1 MRESPA
7 PPAAGGDTKKS
18 EDRILTTHAGSLPRP
33 PALRDLLVSQDRGEA
48 VDGAALARESEAAVR
63 HVIRKQLEA
72 GIDVGNDGEQPRVG
86 FSTYPARR
94 MRGFGG
100 ESKRRLALDLID
112 HPDYASRLSRQRSGT
127 ARITDAPQA
136 VAEVAYT
143 DLGPA
148 VAECELF
155 ERCAGASPDGFTEPF
170 MTAASPGVIATIM
183 LDAHYGSHE
192 RYVRALAREM
202 RKEYELIVSRGFV
215 LQLDCPDLAMERA
228 RFFQDES
235 LDGFL
240 DAVALHVDAIN
251 DAVAAI
257 PQDRVRLHLCWG
269 NYDGPH
275 THDVPLEPLLPIVYR
290 ARVGA
295 LSLPLASPRHQ
306 HELRAFRRHPL
317 PDGMLFLPGIIDST
331 TNVVEHPEV
340 VADRIV
346 AAVEAVGDRT
356 RVLAGVDCGFGTFA
370 GSQLVEESVV
380 WAKLRTLREGAD
392 LATKRLW

>member
-1 MRESPA
+1 MK
-7 PPAAGGDTKKS
+7 GS
-18 EDRILTTHAGSLPRP
+18 EARILTTHVGSLPRP
-33 PALRDLLVSQDRGEA
+33 PALRDLLVRLDRGEA
-48 VDGAALARESEAAVR
+48 VDPQALTREAESAVR
-63 HVIRKQLEA
+63 HVVARQREA
-72 GIDVGNDGEQPRVG
+72 GIDVVNDGEQPRVG
-86 FSTYPARR
+86 FSTYPAKR

-100 ESKRRLALDLID
+100 ASKRPLSRDLLE
-112 HPDYASRLSRQRSGT
+112 HPDYAARLARQRAGA
-127 ARITDAPQA
+127 ARIGDAPQA

-143 DLGPA
+143 DLSEA
-148 VAECELF
+148 VAECDLF
-155 ERCAGASPDGFTEPF
+155 QRAAESGKFTEAF

-183 LDAHYGSHE
+183 LDAYYGSHE

-228 RFFQDES
+228 RFFQDAPLDTFLES
-235 LDGFL
+235 
-240 DAVALHVDAIN
+240 VALHVDAIN
-251 DAVAAI
+251 EAI
-257 PQDRVRLHLCWG
+257 AGLPADRIRLHLCWG

-275 THDVPLEPLLPIVYR
+275 THDVPLEPLLPIVYG

-306 HELRAFRRHPL
+306 HELKAFRRHPL
-317 PDGMLFLPGIIDST
+317 PAGMLFVPGVVDST

-346 AAVEAVGDRT
+346 AAAEVIGDRT

-380 WAKLRTLREGAD
+380 WTKLRTLREGAD
-392 LATKRLW
+392 LATRRLWS

>member
-1 MRESPA
+1 M
-7 PPAAGGDTKKS
+7 KLS
-18 EDRILTTHAGSLPRP
+18 EQRILTTHVGSLPRP
-33 PALRDLLVSQDRGEA
+33 STLHDLLVRQDHGEA
-48 VDGAALARESEAAVR
+48 IDAAAFAREAEAAVR
-63 HVIRKQLEA
+63 HVVLKQLEA

-94 MRGFGG
+94 MKGFGG
-100 ESKRRLALDLID
+100 ESRRRLSRDLIE
-112 HPDYASRLSRQRSGT
+112 HPDYAARLARQRAGA
-127 ARITDAPQA
+127 ARIGDAPQA

-143 DLGPA
+143 DLGEA
-148 VAECELF
+148 SAECELF
-155 ERCAGASPDGFTEPF
+155 QRTMAGTQPRFAEAF

-202 RKEYELIVSRGFV
+202 RKEYELIVARGFV

-228 RFFQDES
+228 RFFQDEP
-235 LDGFL
+235 LDRFL
-240 DAVALHVDAIN
+240 AAVALHVDALN
-251 DAVAAI
+251 EAVSAI
-257 PQDRVRLHLCWG
+257 PPDRVRLHLCWG

-275 THDVPLEPLLPIVYR
+275 THDVPLEPLLPVVYR

-295 LSLPLASPRHQ
+295 LSLPLSSPRHQ

-317 PDGMLFLPGIIDST
+317 PEGMLFLPGVIDST

-346 AAVEAVGDRT
+346 AAVSVVGDRT
-356 RVLAGVDCGFGTFA
+356 RVLASVDCGFGTFA

-380 WAKLRTLREGAD
+380 WTKLRTLREGAD
-392 LATKRLW
+392 LASKRLWG

>member
-1 MRESPA
+1 MKR
-7 PPAAGGDTKKS
+7 S
-18 EDRILTTHAGSLPRP
+18 EHRILTTHVGSLPRS
-33 PALRDLLVSQDRGEA
+33 PALRDLLVRHDRGEG
-48 VDGAALARESEAAVR
+48 VDPAALAREAEAAVR
-63 HVIRKQLEA
+63 HVGARQLEA

-86 FSTYPARR
+86 FSTYPATR

-100 ESKRRLALDLID
+100 ESKRPLSRDLLD
-112 HPDYASRLSRQRSGT
+112 HPDYAARLARQRTGA
-127 ARITDAPQA
+127 ARIANAPQA

-143 DLGPA
+143 DLSEA
-148 VAECELF
+148 VAECDLF
-155 ERCAGASPDGFTEPF
+155 HRCVDVGKFAETF

-183 LDAHYGSHE
+183 LDAYYGSHE

-202 RKEYELIVSRGFV
+202 RKEYELIVARGFV

-228 RFFQDES
+228 RFFQHEP
-235 LDGFL
+235 LGRFL
-240 DAVALHVDAIN
+240 DAAALHVDAIN
-251 DAVAAI
+251 EAI
-257 PQDRVRLHLCWG
+257 AGLPADRIRLHLCWG

-306 HELRAFRRHPL
+306 HELKAFRRHPL
-317 PDGMLFLPGIIDST
+317 PAGMLFVPGVIDST

-340 VADRIV
+340 VADRLV
-346 AAVEAVGDRT
+346 AAAEVVGDPT

-380 WAKLRTLREGAD
+380 WTKLRTLREGAD
-392 LATKRLW
+392 LASRRLWR

>member
-1 MRESPA
+1 MKR
-7 PPAAGGDTKKS
+7 S
-18 EDRILTTHAGSLPRP
+18 EHRILTTHVGSLPRP
-33 PALRDLLVSQDRGEA
+33 PALRDLLVRLDHGEA
-48 VDGAALARESEAAVR
+48 VDPAALAREAESAVS
-63 HVIRKQLEA
+63 HVVRKQLEA

-86 FSTYPARR
+86 FSTYPAKR

-100 ESKRRLALDLID
+100 ESKRRLSRDLAE
-112 HPDYASRLSRQRSGT
+112 HPDYASRLSRQRAGA
-127 ARITDAPQA
+127 ARIADAPQA

-143 DLGPA
+143 DLSEA
-148 VAECELF
+148 AAECELF
-155 ERCAGASPDGFTEPF
+155 RRCAAAERNEFAEPF

-183 LDAHYGSHE
+183 LDAYYGSHE

-228 RFFQDES
+228 RFFQDEP
-235 LDGFL
+235 LDRFL

-251 DAVAAI
+251 EALAAI
-257 PQDRVRLHLCWG
+257 PRDRVRLHLCWG

-275 THDVPLEPLLPIVYR
+275 THDVPLEPLLPVIYR

-317 PDGMLFLPGIIDST
+317 PGTMLFLPGVIDST

-346 AAVEAVGDRT
+346 AAAEAVGDRT

-380 WAKLRTLREGAD
+380 WTKLRTLREGAD
-392 LATKRLW
+392 LATKRLWK